1 MANKILAINELEN
14 YKIENTR
21 YRGYEVVTEQEKIY
35 VLIDSDL
42 QCCESFGYMSTN
54 DDITEFIGAEL
65 LDVELTDISLNPIL
79 IEKNTSDD
87 FTDDFEDIQFVNF
100 ITTKNV
106 DKSSSLC
113 NQVDI
118 LQLVVYNYHN
128 GYYSHD
134 IKVIRNNYSLFDD

>member
-1 MANKILAINELEN
+1 VSNKILAINELED
-14 YKIENTR
+14 YKIKNTR

-65 LDVELTDISLNPIL
+65 LDVELTDISLNSTK

-100 ITTKNV
+100 ITNK
-106 DKSSSLC
+106 
-113 NQVDI
+113 DI

-134 IKVIRNNYSLFDD
+134 IKVIRNNYSLFDGR

>member
-1 MANKILAINELEN
+1 MSNKILAINELED
-14 YKIENTR
+14 YKIGDTR
-21 YRGYEVVTEQEKIY
+21 YCGYEVVTEQEKIY
-35 VLIDSDL
+35 VLIDNYL

-65 LDVELTDISLNPIL
+65 LDVELTDISLNSTK

-100 ITTKNV
+100 IT
-106 DKSSSLC
+106 DK
-113 NQVDI
+113 DI

-134 IKVIRNNYSLFDD
+134 IKVIRNNCSLFDD